1 MKYLL
6 SIYGSTE
13 AWDALTDEAIADR
26 DRTHAEVISELS
38 ASGELIDTRQLDD
51 AGKVVRTT
59 RGVPTVTDGPFT
71 EAKEIVGGFYL
82 VDCVDEARAL
92 EIAAR
97 FTEAEYAPIE
107 VRPLV
112 EHDAE

>member
-6 SIYGSTE
+6 SIYGSP
-13 AWDALTDEAIADR
+13 AVWDALTDEDIAER
-26 DRTHAEVISELS
+26 DRTHAAVIGDLR

-51 AGKVVRTT
+51 VGKVVRTFH
-59 RGVPTVTDGPFT
+59 GVASVTDGPFT
-71 EAKEIVGGFYL
+71 EAKEMVGGFYL
-82 VDCVDEARAL
+82 VEVANEQRAI

-112 EHDAE
+112 EHDD

>member
-6 SIYGSTE
+6 SIYGSTQ
-13 AWDALTDEAIADR
+13 AWDALTDDDIAER
-26 DRTHAEVISELS
+26 DRTHAAVIADLR

-51 AGKVVRTT
+51 VGKVVRTSK
-59 RGVPTVTDGPFT
+59 GVPTVTDGPFT
-71 EAKEIVGGFYL
+71 EAKEMVGGFYL
-82 VDCVDEARAL
+82 VECASEARAI

-112 EHDAE
+112 EHDD

>member
-6 SIYGSTE
+6 SIYGNNE
-13 AWDALTDEAIADR
+13 AWDALTDDDVAER
-26 DRTHAEVISELS
+26 DRVHGEVIRDLR

-51 AGKVVRTT
+51 VGKVVRTSK
-59 RGVPTVTDGPFT
+59 GVPAVTDGPFT
-71 EAKEIVGGFYL
+71 EAKEMVGGFYL
-82 VDCVDEARAL
+82 VEVANEDRAI

-112 EHDAE
+112 EHDD

>member
-6 SIYGSTE
+6 SIYGSE
-13 AWDALTDEAIADR
+13 QAWDALTADDIADR
-26 DRTHAEVISELS
+26 DRVHGEVIRDLR

-51 AGKVVRTT
+51 GGVVVRTT
-59 RGVPTVTDGPFT
+59 AGVPAVTDGPFT
-71 EAKEIVGGFYL
+71 EAREIVGGFYL
-82 VDCVDEARAL
+82 VDVASQERAV

-112 EHDAE
+112 EHDD